1 MSYFGFFMK
10 GTASYLM
17 KFLDGSQKRFIIP
30 VYQRNYDWKKE
41 NCKQLFDDLVSVV
54 KEKKDSHFFGSIVS
68 YAHSRDEV
76 VLIDGQ
82 QRITTVSLI
91 LIAIVNALKKG
102 VVASEDN
109 TLVMRLEDYLVDK
122 YDKSERKVRLKPFRD
137 DCVAFDRLI
146 YKDESEYI
154 PESKVTINYRYFYE
168 RIVNYKEMSVD
179 ELFRAVNSLEIID
192 IELEPHHGDNP
203 QLIFESLNS
212 TGLDLTESD
221 KIRNYVLMNLEPK
234 IQEDYYDRYWNKIEK
249 CSHDE
254 LDAFVRN
261 YLTIKQK
268 VIPTLKGIYPAFKA
282 YTKANGD
289 IETILKDMLVY
300 AYAYQDIVTYQIG
313 DDCANEVA
321 KRLDLLD
328 MTVAYPFL
336 MAFLAYAKE
345 AEMSGDEIFKVFSC
359 VETFIFR
366 RLMCDLPT
374 NALNKIFATLHSS
387 VLKNKRE
394 GDSYSSVMIY
404 LLESRKL
411 SSAFPKD
418 EEFLNG
424 FTTKNIYSMRG
435 KNKEYIFERLE
446 NGSSKEKNDVIGNI
460 EKGILTIEHIM
471 PQTPTTAWKEALGE
485 NWEEVQEHWLHT
497 IANLTLTGYNSN
509 YSNRSFQE
517 KKTMKNGF
525 LDSGIRLNHYIAQF
539 DKWDEEEL
547 ELRKAKLSEMALGI
561 WEYPTTSY
569 IPLQEEEDIVSL
581 SEDNGIAT
589 NRDIQFFIFQE
600 ERTEVSN
607 WTEMMWEMAHK
618 LFAINPAILYQ
629 EASGDKNV
637 WFTITAASKNYR
649 QIADGLFFCPGS
661 NSTWNKMAILKN
673 LFRLYG
679 IDEDELSF
687 GLQPKK
693 DDAVETTSVSMDSTE
708 SRYAKRKRFWT
719 DFIQY
724 CEENNGLFVKISP
737 VTASWIS
744 KSLKVSYRI
753 DINAVVGFDFDRVE
767 VYIDNREKEVNK
779 AIFDYLFEKKDEIE
793 KEYGGHFIWERLSD
807 NRACRIKDE
816 IECHTFEVDNWTEV
830 FAFMNSAGLRMF
842 DVFHKYISEFSTK

>member
-1 MSYFGFFMK
+1 MK

-102 VVASEDN
+102 VMTTKDD
-109 TLVMRLEDYLVDK
+109 TLVLRIEDFLVDK
-122 YDKSERKVRLKPFRD
+122 YDKTERKVRLKPFRD

-146 YKDESEYI
+146 YKKEEDYI
-154 PESKVTINYRYFYE
+154 PESKVTINYRYFYD
-168 RIVNYKEMSVD
+168 RIANYKELNVD
-179 ELFRAVNSLEIID
+179 ELFHAVNCLEIID
-192 IELEPHHGDNP
+192 IELEPQHGDNP

-221 KIRNYVLMNLEPK
+221 KIRNFVLMNLEPAV
-234 IQEDYYDRYWNKIEK
+234 QESYYDKYWNKIER
-249 CSHDE
+249 CSRDE
-254 LDAFVRN
+254 LDGFVRN
-261 YLTIKQK
+261 YLTIKQG

-282 YTKANGD
+282 YTKSQGN
-289 IETILKDMLVY
+289 IESILQDMLVY
-300 AYAYQDIVTYQIG
+300 AYAYQDVVSFNVG
-313 DDCANEVA
+313 DDDANEVA

-336 MAFLAYAKE
+336 MAFVAYAKE
-345 AEMSGDEIFKVFSC
+345 TAMDGKEIFKVFSC

-374 NALNKIFATLHSS
+374 NALNKIFATLHNS

-394 GDSYSSVMIY
+394 TDTYSSVMTY

-418 EEFLNG
+418 EEFING
-424 FTTKNIYSMRG
+424 FTTKNVYSMRA

-446 NGSSKEKNDVIGNI
+446 NGSSKEKNDVVGNI
-460 EKGILTIEHIM
+460 EKGVLTIEHIM
-471 PQTPTTAWKEALGE
+471 PQTLTTAWKQALGE
-485 NWEEVQEHWLHT
+485 DWEAIQEKWLHT
-497 IANLTLTGYNSN
+497 ISNLTLTGYNSN
-509 YSNRSFQE
+509 YSNKTFQE

-525 LDSGIRLNHYIAQF
+525 IDSGIRLNHFVAQF

-547 ELRKAKLSEMALGI
+547 GLRKAKLSEMALDI
-561 WEYPTTSY
+561 WEYPVTSFV
-569 IPLQEEEDIVSL
+569 PEQKEDDIVSL

-589 NRDIQFFIFQE
+589 NRDIQYFIFRE
-600 ERTEVSN
+600 ERQDVST
-607 WTEMMWEMAHK
+607 WSDMMWEMANK
-618 LFAINPAILYQ
+618 FLAMNPAILYQ
-629 EASGDKNV
+629 EAAGNKNV
-637 WFTITAASKNYR
+637 WFATTAVSKNYR
-649 QIADGLFFCPGS
+649 KLAEGLYYCPTS
-661 NSTWNKMAILKN
+661 SSTWNKMSILKN

-679 IDEDELSF
+679 IDEDDLSF
-687 GLQPKK
+687 GLLPRKE
-693 DDAVETTSVSMDSTE
+693 DNGELSINDGGDTPA
-708 SRYAKRKRFWT
+708 RYEMRKQFWA

-737 VTASWIS
+737 VTSNWIS
-744 KSLKVSYRI
+744 KRLKVQYRI
-753 DINAVVGFDFDRVE
+753 NVNAVVGFDFDRVE

-779 AIFDYLFEKKDEIE
+779 AIFDYLFSKKEEIE
-793 KEYGGHFIWERLSD
+793 KEYGGRLIWERLSE

-816 IECHTFEVDNWTEV
+816 IQCHTFEIDNWTEV
-830 FAFMNSAGLRMF
+830 FAFMKSAGQRLF
-842 DVFHKYISEFSTK
+842 DVFHKYISEWSADSPS